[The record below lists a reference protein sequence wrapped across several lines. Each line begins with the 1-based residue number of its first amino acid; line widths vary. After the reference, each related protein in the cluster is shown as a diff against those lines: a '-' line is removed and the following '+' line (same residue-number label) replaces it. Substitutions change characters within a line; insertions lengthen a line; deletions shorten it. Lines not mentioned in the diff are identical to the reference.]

1 MTETEETPVVAPKE
15 EEVVKL
21 SNSFKEA
28 CVLAKSELV
37 TNKENSLA
45 PIGALYVMMLW
56 LYY

>member
-45 PIGALYVMMLW
+45 LIGALYVVML
-56 LYY
+56 

>member
-45 PIGALYVMMLW
+45 PIGALYVMMLQ